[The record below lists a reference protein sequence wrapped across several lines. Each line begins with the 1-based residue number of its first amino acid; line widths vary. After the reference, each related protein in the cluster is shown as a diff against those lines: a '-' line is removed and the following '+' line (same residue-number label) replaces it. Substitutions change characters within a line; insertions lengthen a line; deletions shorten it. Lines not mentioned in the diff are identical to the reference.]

1 MDKTEIEKTRNFIK
15 DNLAQESRITDR
27 FFKEAKRHHLGDD
40 FEKYALRDE
49 FSRDADRIVYTKSFS
64 RLEHKEQVYS
74 NKLGDHYRTRLTHSI
89 EVAQIARSICRNL
102 GLNENLSMSIA
113 LGHDIGHSPFGHS
126 GEEVLDDIMRGND
139 DLGGKLNFLIDYG
152 GFKHNFNGLKIVE
165 IVEKRNE
172 RAGLNLTWQTLDG
185 ILKHTKVI
193 KKDKRWDLTRF
204 VRDASKYESIMY
216 YDYFDEQSR
225 PEYPFALTLEGQAT
239 AVSDEIAQREHDLDD
254 SLMDG
259 DLYRVED
266 LANQINSIIEDIKN
280 ESSIEQ
286 CSGYDLFKALEFELA
301 QLGRIDNHLKWH
313 AMTSTI
319 ISYFIIDVSQNSMK
333 NISAIDDF
341 NDVISIGENN
351 RKYITKHLVYF
362 SQVAEKFFT
371 QIDEFVET
379 RIINSFNVN
388 RYDGKG
394 QYLLRQLFKA
404 YYENPRQMPRKELV
418 SLVKNIKK
426 TMDSFPHL
434 KDENNYFDVDLEEIY
449 EIDESNVDIRNLKN
463 ILDCLKLNVSVNEF
477 SGILNFAEPILK
489 ESAIEDKTNKG
500 ILNRMFNY
508 CNQHSIDELEG
519 NDFLMTLKLLNELH
533 YVYMAAICEYISQ
546 MTDDFAMKEYR
557 DLYFD
562 H

>member
-1 MDKTEIEKTRNFIK
+1 
-15 DNLAQESRITDR
+15 
-27 FFKEAKRHHLGDD
+27 
-40 FEKYALRDE
+40 
-49 FSRDADRIVYTKSFS
+49 
-64 RLEHKEQVYS
+64 
-74 NKLGDHYRTRLTHSI
+74 
-89 EVAQIARSICRNL
+89 
-102 GLNENLSMSIA
+102 
-113 LGHDIGHSPFGHS
+113 
-126 GEEVLDDIMRGND
+126 
-139 DLGGKLNFLIDYG
+139 
-152 GFKHNFNGLKIVE
+152 
-165 IVEKRNE
+165 
-172 RAGLNLTWQTLDG
+172 
-185 ILKHTKVI
+185 
-193 KKDKRWDLTRF
+193 
-204 VRDASKYESIMY
+204 
-216 YDYFDEQSR
+216 
-225 PEYPFALTLEGQAT
+225 
-239 AVSDEIAQREHDLDD
+239 
-254 SLMDG
+254 
-259 DLYRVED
+259 
-266 LANQINSIIEDIKN
+266 
-280 ESSIEQ
+280 
-286 CSGYDLFKALEFELA
+286 
-301 QLGRIDNHLKWH
+301 
-313 AMTSTI
+313 
-319 ISYFIIDVSQNSMK
+319 MK

-434 KDENNYFDVDLEEIY
+434 KDENNYFDVDLKELY